1 MSDFN
6 PLQMITRIATNIA
19 SGSAIQN
26 NVANSTQNALNS
38 TFNTFNN
45 NFQNN
50 SENNNAPLV
59 FKSTPLTLSLASELK
74 LTTIEVEKKAD
85 YVKDL
90 LNLPRDFSELINQIT
105 TGNNPSSVLNSKL
118 ADILPMVLMS
128 DGRVDLSKL
137 SEFLSENSKSAMQ
150 KLMMT
155 IANVSKY
162 GANDVSN
169 LKELMGLFSVNSN
182 MASDTQALKTLLL
195 LYLPWLPL
203 AQRNENDLDFTID
216 IFDKIQGP
224 DPESEENIETVK
236 ILIQTENFSNVIAM
250 LETNSLGQID
260 IDIVAGDNFPHKR
273 VMEIIKEESS
283 INNVKSN
290 ISSSVSKK
298 ADEEDIQKLASN
310 NVKIMAAGAISPK
323 LMLMTQLL
331 IKIVIK
337 VDYEQTIIKQQD
349 EDNKNEGEV

>member
-1 MSDFN
+1 MSEFN
-6 PLQMITRIATNIA
+6 PLHMITRIATNIA
-19 SGSAIQN
+19 AGSAIQN
-26 NVANSTQNALNS
+26 NVANSAQNALNS

-50 SENNNAPLV
+50 SSENNNTPLV
-59 FKSTPLTLSLASELK
+59 FKSVPLALSLASELK
-74 LTTIEVEKKAD
+74 LTTIEIEKKAD

-90 LNLPRDFSELINQIT
+90 LNLPRDFSELINQIS
-105 TGNNPSSVLNSKL
+105 TGSSSSSAMNSKL
-118 ADILPMVLMS
+118 ADILPMVLMR

-155 IANVSKY
+155 IANVAKY

-182 MASDTQALKTLLL
+182 ISSDTQALKTLLL

-203 AQRNENDLDFTID
+203 SVRSENDLDFTID

-224 DPESEENIETVK
+224 DPESEENTENVK
-236 ILIQTENFSNVIAM
+236 ILIQTENFSNVIVM
-250 LETNSLGQID
+250 LEVNSLGRID
-260 IDIVAGDNFPHKR
+260 IDISAGSDFPHKR
-273 VMEIIKEESS
+273 AMEIIKEESS

-290 ISSSVSKK
+290 ISSSVAKK
-298 ADEEDIQKLASN
+298 TDEDVRKVSFD
-310 NVKIMAAGAISPK
+310 NVKIMSSGAISPK
-323 LMLMTQLL
+323 LMLMTQVL
-331 IKIVIK
+331 IKIIIQL
-337 VDYEQTIIKQQD
+337 DYEQTIIKK
-349 EDNKNEGEV
+349 EDGEGENQALK